1 MNAKS
6 SLPVAVGWDES
17 PGARAAL
24 LWAATTA
31 RQLGVP
37 LRVVLNVDLQTRSG
51 LPTADLGSD
60 EEQVRQSLDA
70 ARQTATSVAPGL
82 EVSTELLTGHV
93 VGNLIEE
100 SKRAQMLVVGSRG
113 HSRFVSALIGSV
125 SDAVASHALCPVV
138 VVRGETSYPQS
149 AAVVV
154 GADGSQT
161 SREAVRFAAA
171 HAASHGARLI
181 AVNATAAN
189 QMVAPELIVDE
200 AATEAMREE
209 ALRFMSESLAGVG
222 RDYPDLQVEEIV
234 SDRPAAQAL
243 VDAAKV
249 SGAQLLVV
257 GSHGRGGFAGM
268 LLGSVSRTVLHHAP
282 GPVAVVRP
290 LGDD

>member
-1 MNAKS
+1 MDATR
-6 SLPVAVGWDES
+6 SLPVTVGWDES

-24 LWAATTA
+24 VWATTTA
-31 RQLGVP
+31 RRIGAP

-51 LPTADLGSD
+51 LPTTDLGA
-60 EEQVRQSLDA
+60 EGQQVEDSLNL
-70 ARQTATSVAPGL
+70 ARDMVTKISPDTP
-82 EVSTELLTGHV
+82 VSTGFLTGHV
-93 VGNLIEE
+93 VGNLMEE
-100 SKRAQMLVVGSRG
+100 SRRSRMLVVGSRG

-125 SDAVASHALCPVV
+125 SDAVASHSYCPVV

-149 AAVVV
+149 APVIV
-154 GADGSQT
+154 GADGSET

-171 HAASHGARLI
+171 HAWAHGARLI

-189 QMVAPELIVDE
+189 QMVAPELIIDE
-200 AATEAMREE
+200 VANEAIREEAMR
-209 ALRFMSESLAGVG
+209 FMCESLAGVSH
-222 RDYPDLQVEEIV
+222 DYPDLEVEEVV

-268 LLGSVSRTVLHHAP
+268 LLGSVSRAVLHHAP

-290 LGDD
+290 QGD